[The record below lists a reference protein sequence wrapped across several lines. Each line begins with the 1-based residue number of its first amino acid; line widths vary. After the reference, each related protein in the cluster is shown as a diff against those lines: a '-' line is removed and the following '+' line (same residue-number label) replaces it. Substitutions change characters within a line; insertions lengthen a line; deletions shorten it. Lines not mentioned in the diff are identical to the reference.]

1 MLNKEDAMLFGVI
14 LIVIAQLILIIKR
27 VSVKKNVMITVF
39 LLYIIML
46 VSVVFFPIPYQS
58 KGYDLDYNYIPFL
71 SIKNYFDDGGILGLK
86 AVFGNI
92 VLMVPW
98 GVLFRMVFTNKK
110 TWVFWLSTIVFC
122 IGIEFSQCVINLII
136 GYRYRCVDVDDFILN
151 ITGAAIGY
159 ALYLLVFRR
168 FYKKTFK

>member
-1 MLNKEDAMLFGVI
+1 MLNKEDAMLFGII

-27 VSVKKNVMITVF
+27 VSVKKNAIITVF
-39 LLYIIML
+39 LLYVIML

-58 KGYDLDYNYIPFL
+58 KGYDLDYNYTPFL
-71 SIKNYFDDGGILGLK
+71 SIINYFDDGGIYGLK

-98 GVLFRMVFTNKK
+98 GVLFRMVFNNKK

-122 IGIEFSQCVINLII
+122 VGIEFAQHVINLII

-151 ITGAAIGY
+151 ITGATIGY
-159 ALYLLVFRR
+159 VLYLLVFKR
-168 FYKKTFK
+168 FYKKISE